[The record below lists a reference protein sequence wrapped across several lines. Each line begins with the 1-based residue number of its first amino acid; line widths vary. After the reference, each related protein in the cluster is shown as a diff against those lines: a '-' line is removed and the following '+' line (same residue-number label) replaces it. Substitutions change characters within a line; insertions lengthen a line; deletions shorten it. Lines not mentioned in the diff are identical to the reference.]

1 MQGIRLADLEA
12 SEMLDVL
19 HYYFEEDFMVTS
31 EEQAIYKQRFRKHV
45 YETLYETPYAYY
57 DESYDKTSKEL
68 ESGTDDSEPDE
79 PEELINPFNPREKK
93 ETKAFIEP
101 TLPMENLQKPFGDV
115 LDMPLG

>member
-1 MQGIRLADLEA
+1 MQGIRLAELEA

-19 HYYFEEDFMVTS
+19 HYYFEEDYMVTS

-45 YETLYETPYAYY
+45 YETLYGSSYAYY
-57 DESYDKTSKEL
+57 DESYDTAAKEL
-68 ESGTDDSEPDE
+68 ESGTDDLGTSE

-101 TLPMENLQKPFGDV
+101 TLPMENSQKPFGDV
-115 LDMPLG
+115 LDVPLG